1 MGPPRAACL
10 SYPPGWVVSPQ
21 LSRPC
26 FASRGNAVRVATVS
40 LVTPPEIKVQRGV
53 FVDNMPRYHTRL
65 PVRFTGTGAG
75 YFRIWIVNLIL
86 TALTLGLY
94 WPFAKVRKRRFFYEN
109 TWVGDAPLGFDGN
122 PKVMLRG
129 HVLVSVMFVLWV
141 VAQSIYGES
150 ARGLLVLLVP
160 FLPWL
165 MWSSLRFRTGHTLWR
180 GLRFQFDGSLKDL
193 YRVFAPLAWL
203 LLSAVVLAVAALAL
217 GSVQPW
223 VPMLFLIGALGL
235 LVVLLIQAFRLGWR
249 FKGYQHGHY
258 RLGAEVTRLSVS
270 LKDYQNLETR
280 ISLMTILVL
289 VGAGVVAT
297 LITVVTGGLGAVPSS
312 LLLYATALVMM
323 TYRPA
328 RLQDLLWNNTRS
340 EHIRFNSALPANAL
354 LKLLMKNAVLTA
366 VTLGLYWP
374 FAAVAQ
380 TRMRLEAF
388 SVDLYLSLEELTGA
402 SAGPAGT
409 LGDAAADISPLGVE
423 VDF

>member
-1 MGPPRAACL
+1 M
-10 SYPPGWVVSPQ
+10 
-21 LSRPC
+21 
-26 FASRGNAVRVATVS
+26 
-40 LVTPPEIKVQRGV
+40 
-53 FVDNMPRYHTRL
+53 DNMPRYHTRL

-193 YRVFAPLAWL
+193 YRVFAPLALDGAPRAGGRVVTLRACWRL
-203 LLSAVVLAVAALAL
+203 LCALL
-217 GSVQPW
+217 HGVH
-223 VPMLFLIGALGL
+223 GL
-235 LVVLLIQAFRLGWR
+235 LIVLLIQAFRLGWR